1 MMMTFFHPP
10 RSRATSRDEDERSD
24 ETSAREEAREGSTG
38 VGWRMQ
44 EKGITQR
51 VEESACRNE
60 SKLALACA
68 TSQPADDKSACDEL
82 FQAYKDCRKLEH
94 ERIVQERIE
103 RRRSAF

>member
-1 MMMTFFHPP
+1 MTSLIGSKTAIT
-10 RSRATSRDEDERSD
+10 RGERAFLPIAQI
-24 ETSAREEAREGSTG
+24 ARE
-38 VGWRMQ
+38 
-44 EKGITQR
+44 R

>member
-1 MMMTFFHPP
+1 
-10 RSRATSRDEDERSD
+10 
-24 ETSAREEAREGSTG
+24 
-38 VGWRMQ
+38 MQ

-68 TSQPADDKSACDEL
+68 TSQPADDKSACDE
-82 FQAYKDCRKLEH
+82 YKDCRKLEH

>member
-1 MMMTFFHPP
+1 M
-10 RSRATSRDEDERSD
+10 RRASRDA
-24 ETSAREEAREGSTG
+24 SAREDAREKNGRGEETRAREDDAREGSTG
-38 VGWRMQ
+38 VRSRMQ
-44 EKGITQR
+44 RKGITQR

-94 ERIVQERIE
+94 ERVVRERIE
-103 RRRSAF
+103 RRKSAF

>member
-1 MMMTFFHPP
+1 V
-10 RSRATSRDEDERSD
+10 RRASRDASAREDAREENERD
-24 ETSAREEAREGSTG
+24 EETSARADAREGSTG
-38 VGWRMQ
+38 VRSRMQ
-44 EKGITQR
+44 RKGITQR

-94 ERIVQERIE
+94 ERVVRERIE
-103 RRRSAF
+103 RRKSAF

>member
-1 MMMTFFHPP
+1 
-10 RSRATSRDEDERSD
+10 
-24 ETSAREEAREGSTG
+24 
-38 VGWRMQ
+38 MQ

-94 ERIVQERIE
+94 ERIVQESIE

>member
-1 MMMTFFHPP
+1 V
-10 RSRATSRDEDERSD
+10 RRASRDASAREGAREENERDE
-24 ETSAREEAREGSTG
+24 ETSARDDAREGSTG
-38 VGWRMQ
+38 VRSRMQ
-44 EKGITQR
+44 RKGITQR

-94 ERIVQERIE
+94 ERVVRERIE
-103 RRRSAF
+103 RRKSAF

>member
-1 MMMTFFHPP
+1 M
-10 RSRATSRDEDERSD
+10 RRTSRDASARDIARRGRTKRRDERARR
-24 ETSAREEAREGSTG
+24 SARG
-38 VGWRMQ
+38 VDGRRL
-44 EKGITQR
+44 ENASGGITQR
-51 VEESACRNE
+51 VEERSACRNE